1 MGEGIVHMCGF
12 VHMCTNSLHNCSKES
27 KILICTVEQT
37 YTYAY
42 CRMKVISFCLCAHC
56 GVCYCSGRR
65 RPGLLMSSI

>member
-1 MGEGIVHMCGF
+1 MGEGIVHMCSF

-42 CRMKVISFCLCAHC
+42 CRMKVISFACVRIVGCVIVQDEEDRDC
-56 GVCYCSGRR
+56 
-65 RPGLLMSSI
+65 